1 MALVCRRR
9 IGGGLTVLAGPAGR
23 PRSKRLVLG
32 TRWSARCSALLGRK
46 EWMGGDGGKVMSW
59 QRWSGNRGHRFGFY
73 KWIAPLLLVTP

>member
-1 MALVCRRR
+1 
-9 IGGGLTVLAGPAGR
+9 VLD
-23 PRSKRLVLG
+23 